1 MTGFSTKDPT
11 MKYKTKKLEAGGEEE
26 DATGDFW
33 LLTDLGYYA
42 YNVTSAGLK
51 VYKK

>member
-1 MTGFSTKDPT
+1 MK
-11 MKYKTKKLEAGGEEE
+11 KYKVKTGEA
-26 DATGDFW
+26 ATGEDDTGDNW